1 MQIVGTFI
9 GHAFYQDKKWK
20 QQKNSIERSDFV
32 PYLLC
37 SWLTKKINTSFAL
50 SMLLIY
56 QYYLLVLE
64 ENTEFRTVF
73 CTFYDTAWLWCNSQI
88 TTPISFSSFIIYFS
102 VLQVYLMTTL
112 HFCLDELIF
121 VKETHIVKLL
131 IKQHV
136 SLLIYMREK
145 GGFWDTLGNQRP
157 NWKEPGN

>member
-1 MQIVGTFI
+1 MHFI
-9 GHAFYQDKKWK
+9 KIKNESNWK
-20 QQKNSIERSDFV
+20 IPLKDLILYLTCFVHDWQRKLTRALHFLCFLYISIIYWYLEFSILLNSKQF
-32 PYLLC
+32 
-37 SWLTKKINTSFAL
+37 FAHFMTQL
-50 SMLLIY
+50 DY
-56 QYYLLVLE
+56 GV
-64 ENTEFRTVF
+64 
-73 CTFYDTAWLWCNSQI
+73 NSQI